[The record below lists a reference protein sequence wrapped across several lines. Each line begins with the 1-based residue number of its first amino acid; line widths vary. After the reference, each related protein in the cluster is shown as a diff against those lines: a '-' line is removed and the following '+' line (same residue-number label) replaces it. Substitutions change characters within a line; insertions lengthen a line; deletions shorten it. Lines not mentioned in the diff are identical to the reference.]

1 MDYLIYNKSICDN
14 VNSRRTFS
22 MSKIFET
29 YNKAVDKSYM
39 HIAPS
44 LPDPVPST
52 ITPEQYDTLFAKKK
66 YVNPETENV
75 IIGIIYDTDG
85 TESVFPNKIKIMKK
99 MSKNIIDIDEY
110 YCVSELPNDPD
121 IATYESLSSSMPP
134 DTFKVMHVG
143 SKATTV
149 PCNVVPSLDDESMST
164 LPPYAFNDILDEIIE
179 SLHFIKC
186 DRTNINDIEQRIV
199 YAVINLKQNIKDCNI
214 PIIKGIIQL
223 EKFAQIIELLKLNVI
238 KPSHELT
245 STLSSTCAQIQAFL
259 TSPSTPFI
267 IDKRQIILGNIFV
280 EVLQEFLK
288 YVNYLY
294 RDNAMED

>member
-14 VNSRRTFS
+14 VIQGGYIP

-29 YNKAVDKSYM
+29 YNKAVDKSYT
-39 HIAPS
+39 HTTS
-44 LPDPVPST
+44 SHDFVPNT

-66 YVNPETENV
+66 YVNPETEGV

-85 TESVFPNKIKIMKK
+85 TESVFPNKIRIMKQV
-99 MSKNIIDIDEY
+99 SKNVIDIDEY

-121 IATYESLSSSMPP
+121 IATYESLSSSLPS
-134 DTFKVMHVG
+134 DTFKIIHVG

-149 PCNVVPSLDDESMST
+149 PCDVVPSEDDESMFP
-164 LPPYAFNDILDEIIE
+164 LPYAFISMLDNIIGLIHYRKYE
-179 SLHFIKC
+179 HTSIE
-186 DRTNINDIEQRIV
+186 NIEQHIV
-199 YAVINLKQNIKDCNI
+199 YASINLRHDIKVGGT

-223 EKFAQIIELLKLNVI
+223 EKFAQIIELLKSNVI

-259 TSPSTPFI
+259 TSPVTPFI
-267 IDKRQIILGNIFV
+267 VDKRQIILGNIFV
-280 EVLQEFLK
+280 EVLQEFSK

>member
-1 MDYLIYNKSICDN
+1 
-14 VNSRRTFS
+14 

-39 HIAPS
+39 YMSPS
-44 LPDPVPST
+44 SPDSVPNT

-66 YVNPETENV
+66 YVNPETEGV
-75 IIGIIYDTDG
+75 IIGIIYDADG
-85 TESVFPNKIKIMKK
+85 TESVFPNKIRIMKQV
-99 MSKNIIDIDEY
+99 SKNVRDIDEY

-121 IATYESLSSSMPP
+121 IATYESLSSSIPS
-134 DTFKVMHVG
+134 DTFKIMHVG

-149 PCNVVPSLDDESMST
+149 PCDVVPSSDDESMFPSPCSFIDT
-164 LPPYAFNDILDEIIE
+164 LDDIIE
-179 SLHFIKC
+179 SVRFIKH
-186 DRTNINDIEQRIV
+186 DYTISINNIENHIV
-199 YAVINLKQNIKDCNI
+199 YASINLRHNIKTCSTS
-214 PIIKGIIQL
+214 IIKGIIQL

-245 STLSSTCAQIQAFL
+245 STLTATCLQIQAFL
-259 TSPSTPFI
+259 TSPCTPFI

-280 EVLQEFLK
+280 EVLQEFSK